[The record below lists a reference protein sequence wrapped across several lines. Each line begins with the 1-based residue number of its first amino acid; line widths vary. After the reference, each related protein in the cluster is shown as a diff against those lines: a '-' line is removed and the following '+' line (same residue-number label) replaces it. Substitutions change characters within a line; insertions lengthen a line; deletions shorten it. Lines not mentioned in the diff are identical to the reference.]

1 MRTRSDSF
9 PVVLIFAVAVLAL
22 ALHGFQREIVGAT
35 VARSFHDMFGFQA
48 GELLR
53 RLTEMAI
60 PIAAAVSIVAFLY
73 RYLSAELAL
82 PLDAGPASHFQV
94 PPIIYCTSKSIMSLN
109 GDRTGLYKNTF
120 FLQVKND
127 RRPVMTLKNVQARLF
142 HLGRPVLARIRGV
155 SCGSVDLGPGE
166 SMLVEVGAIVSFRAS
181 GSRTGDLTMPEQMAA
196 KHFHDV
202 SNGHLS
208 FDVEDFRGKRRYGLA
223 PQESRD
229 SVRELLLAISAGEVR
244 SLHLVV
250 SIDIANPESPIKRI
264 KEVNSTGWTPELRE
278 LRQPERRGS
287 FSGNYKERSALLHMS
302 LN

>member
-9 PVVLIFAVAVLAL
+9 PVVLIFAVAFLAL
-22 ALHGFQREIVGAT
+22 ALVQREIVGAT

-48 GELLR
+48 GELLQ

-109 GDRTGLYKNTF
+109 GGRTGLYKNTF

-142 HLGRPVLARIRGV
+142 YLGRPVLARIRGV

-181 GSRTGDLTMPEQMAA
+181 GSRTGDLTMPDPGAISRSPMMAM
-196 KHFHDV
+196 
-202 SNGHLS
+202 
-208 FDVEDFRGKRRYGLA
+208 LA
-223 PQESRD
+223 PR
-229 SVRELLLAISAGEVR
+229 
-244 SLHLVV
+244 
-250 SIDIANPESPIKRI
+250 
-264 KEVNSTGWTPELRE
+264 
-278 LRQPERRGS
+278 
-287 FSGNYKERSALLHMS
+287 
-302 LN
+302 

>member
-1 MRTRSDSF
+1 MSKRSSF
-9 PVVLIFAVAVLAL
+9 GLVALRAFFRVWLRPHRGHERLNA
-22 ALHGFQREIVGAT
+22 
-35 VARSFHDMFGFQA
+35 HDVHDPGQ
-48 GELLR
+48 
-53 RLTEMAI
+53 I
-60 PIAAAVSIVAFLY
+60 
-73 RYLSAELAL
+73 
-82 PLDAGPASHFQV
+82 
-94 PPIIYCTSKSIMSLN
+94 
-109 GDRTGLYKNTF
+109 
-120 FLQVKND
+120 
-127 RRPVMTLKNVQARLF
+127 
-142 HLGRPVLARIRGV
+142 
-155 SCGSVDLGPGE
+155 DLGPGE

-196 KHFHDV
+196 KHVHDV
-202 SNGHLS
+202 SKGHLS
-208 FDVEDFRGKRRYGLA
+208 FDVKDFRGKRRYGLA

-287 FSGNYKERSALLHMS
+287 FSENYKERSALLHMS